1 MPVDLLSRYRNLPV
15 IEVDDARRGT
25 TRALPVRRPP
35 TSPAV
40 GGRQHRFTDYQ
51 PLDLLAR
58 QHYNHEKL
66 YWALLEYNG
75 LNLPEDLATGE
86 VIRIPPLNVITR
98 VSRSG

>member
-35 TSPAV
+35 TVPAA
-40 GGRQHRFTDYQ
+40 GGRQHRFNDYE

-58 QHYNHEKL
+58 QHYNHERL
-66 YWALLEYNG
+66 YWALLEDN
-75 LNLPEDLATGE
+75 NIDLPEDLETGA

-98 VSRSG
+98 VNRPG